1 MASYDDN
8 DMSPGSPR
16 WYLSRMTQR
25 LLSRQFRY
33 DRLERYAQGD
43 HDLPNGD
50 KRYVVA
56 LRELQRKCRTNY
68 CELVIKAVT
77 ERMRVIGFQFGP
89 DQQVDE
95 EAKAVWYYN
104 DMEVQSQVAIMMA
117 ATFGDAYMM
126 VTPPAEDDG
135 AEAEI
140 VINSSKSTPNP
151 PNKAKPKSNQS
162 QQQDQNSKPSPGRAQ
177 PEGTYQDQSQQQP
190 EKPQTKRLTNI
201 PTISVE
207 DPRMC
212 ITEQDPRYIN
222 KTLAGLKLWQD
233 DAFGVIRAVLYLPD
247 AIYEY
252 EGPAVTDVVGTD
264 TNKLTHTL
272 ISKGV
277 VAGGFKLMSVQP
289 NPIGQV
295 PLIRLNW
302 QPAFGT
308 MGRAEAE
315 SIMDIQDRINHT
327 ILDRLVIAKAQAYN
341 QRWMTGGTGGENFR
355 PGSDMVWATQDSEA
369 NFGQFEA
376 VDLKQI
382 LEAVRDDVG
391 DLAAVSQTPATYLMN
406 RMVNV
411 SGDTLTQDQSALI
424 GKIADRQEAM
434 GWGFAK
440 VMRLAFAISGNE
452 AKSKETEVC
461 TLWKSAQVFQLAELA
476 DSFSKFTGGGVPLD
490 IAMQITGLFT
500 NDQIESAKQQF
511 EQQQQLAQQ
520 MAMDQQAQVGEHD
533 MNTTKQQGQDK
544 LAIAKQQGQNQVAA
558 AKAKP
563 APKPA
568 PKKPTSSK

>member
-1 MASYDDN
+1 VDSDN

-95 EAKAVWYYN
+95 EAKAIWYYN

-117 ATFGDAYMM
+117 ATFGDAYIM
-126 VTPPAEDDG
+126 VTPPPEGEDS
-135 AEAEI
+135 E
-140 VINSSKSTPNP
+140 VQVTINSSKSTQTP
-151 PNKAKPKSNQS
+151 PQQSKPKPQQSNPD
-162 QQQDQNSKPSPGRAQ
+162 QQKPSPGRAK
-177 PEGTYQDQSQQQP
+177 PEGTYQDQSQQTQP
-190 EKPQTKRLTNI
+190 KPEVKKLTNI
-201 PTISVE
+201 PWISVE

-247 AIYEY
+247 NIYEY

-264 TNKLTHTL
+264 TTKLTHTL

-277 VAGGFKLMSVQP
+277 VAGGFKLVSVQP
-289 NPIGQV
+289 NPIGEV
-295 PLIRLNW
+295 PLIRINW
-302 QPAFGT
+302 QPAFGS

-315 SIMDIQDRINHT
+315 SIIDIQDRINHT

-424 GKIADRQEAM
+424 GKIADRQEAV
-434 GWGFAK
+434 GWGFARA
-440 VMRLAFAISGNE
+440 MRLAFAISGDE

-461 TLWKSAQVFQLAELA
+461 TLWKSAQIFQLAELA

-500 NDQIESAKQQF
+500 NDQIESARQQF
-511 EQQQQLAQQ
+511 EQQQLMQQQ
-520 MAMDQQAQVGEHD
+520 MLMDQQAQQGEHD
-533 MNTTKQQGQDK
+533 LNATKQQGENQMNVV
-544 LAIAKQQGQNQVAA
+544 KQQGQNAVAV

-563 APKPA
+563 KPA
-568 PKKPTSSK
+568 AKKPTSSK

>member
-1 MASYDDN
+1 MTSDN

-50 KRYVVA
+50 KRFVVA

-77 ERMRVIGFQFGP
+77 ERMRVTGFQFGP
-89 DQQVDE
+89 EQQVDE
-95 EAKAVWYYN
+95 EAKAIWYYN

-117 ATFGDAYMM
+117 ATFGDAYIM
-126 VTPPAEDDG
+126 VTPSPEDDDS
-135 AEAEI
+135 EAEI
-140 VINSSKSTPNP
+140 TINVSKTATNSTPP
-151 PNKAKPKSNQS
+151 PKKPKGPDQPYQTQTQFQP
-162 QQQDQNSKPSPGRAQ
+162 QQQ
-177 PEGTYQDQSQQQP
+177 ET
-190 EKPQTKRLTNI
+190 QTQVMKNL
-201 PTISVE
+201 PVISVE

-247 AIYEY
+247 NIYEY

-264 TNKLTHTL
+264 TTKLTHTL

-277 VAGGFKLMSVQP
+277 VAGGFRLVSVQP
-289 NPIGQV
+289 NPVGQV
-295 PLIRLNW
+295 PLVRLNW

-308 MGRAEAE
+308 MGRAEIE
-315 SIMDIQDRINHT
+315 TIMDIQDRINHT

-341 QRWMTGGTGGENFR
+341 QRWMTGGTGGESFR
-355 PGSDMVWATQDSEA
+355 PGSDMVWATQDA
-369 NFGQFEA
+369 AAKFGQFEA
-376 VDLKQI
+376 VDLNQI
-382 LEAVRDDVG
+382 LAAVRDDVG

-424 GKIADRQEAM
+424 GKVADRQEAV

-440 VMRLAFAISGNE
+440 VMRLAFAVSGNE
-452 AKSKETEVC
+452 AKAKETEVC
-461 TLWKSAQVFQLAELA
+461 TLWKSAQVYQLAELA
-476 DSFSKFTGGGVPLD
+476 DSFSKFTAGGVPLD

-500 NDQIESAKQQF
+500 NDQIANAKEQF
-511 EQQQQLAQQ
+511 ELQQQMAQQ
-520 MAMDQQAQVGEHD
+520 MALEQQDQVGQQGMDQMKQKGQDQMAA
-533 MNTTKQQGQDK
+533 TKQQG
-544 LAIAKQQGQNQVAA
+544 ANQVAA

-563 APKPA
+563 KP
-568 PKKPTSSK
+568 KPTSSSK

>member
-25 LLSRQFRY
+25 LLSRQSRY
-33 DRLERYAQGD
+33 DRLERYAQGN

-117 ATFGDAYMM
+117 ATFGDAYVM
-126 VTPPAEDDG
+126 VTPSTEDDDS
-135 AEAEI
+135 EVE
-140 VINSSKSTPNP
+140 VTINTSKSAQAP
-151 PNKAKPKSNQS
+151 PAKKSN
-162 QQQDQNSKPSPGRAQ
+162 KPQ
-177 PEGTYQDQSQQQP
+177 GTYPDQAEQP
-190 EKPQTKRLTNI
+190 KPQVKKLSNI

-247 AIYEY
+247 NIYEY

-264 TNKLTHTL
+264 TTKLTHSL

-277 VAGGFKLMSVQP
+277 VAGGFRLVRVQP

-424 GKIADRQEAM
+424 GKIADRQEAI

-461 TLWKSAQVFQLAELA
+461 TLWKSAQIFQLAELA

-511 EQQQQLAQQ
+511 ELQQQREQQ
-520 MAMDQQAQVGEHD
+520 MAMDQQAQVGEQD
-533 MNTTKQQGQDK
+533 MAVT
-544 LAIAKQQGQNQVAA
+544 KQQGQNQVAV

-563 APKPA
+563 
-568 PKKPTSSK
+568 KPTSSPKPASKKT

>member
-95 EAKAVWYYN
+95 EAKAFWYYN
-104 DMEVQSQVAIMMA
+104 DMEVQSQVAILMA

-126 VTPPAEDDG
+126 VTPPEEDDN

-140 VINSSKSTPNP
+140 TINTSKSTPTP
-151 PNKAKPKSNQS
+151 PKSQS
-162 QQQDQNSKPSPGRAQ
+162 KSSDRAQ
-177 PEGTYQDQSQQQP
+177 PEGTYKDPSQQQP
-190 EKPQTKRLTNI
+190 EKPQTKKLTNI

-247 AIYEY
+247 NIYEY

-264 TNKLTHTL
+264 TTKLTHTL

-277 VAGGFKLMSVQP
+277 VAGGFRLVRVQP

-424 GKIADRQEAM
+424 GKIADRQEAI

-461 TLWKSAQVFQLAELA
+461 TLWKSAQIFQLAELA

-500 NDQIESAKQQF
+500 NDQIESARQQF
-511 EQQQQLAQQ
+511 EQQQQMAQQ
-520 MAMDQQAQVGEHD
+520 MAMDQQAQVGEHN
-533 MNTTKQQGQDK
+533 MNATKQQGQDK

-563 APKPA
+563 APK
-568 PKKPTSSK
+568 KPTSSK

>member
-1 MASYDDN
+1 MDSDN

-95 EAKAVWYYN
+95 EAKAIWYYN

-126 VTPPAEDDG
+126 VTPPAEDQET
-135 AEAEI
+135 EAE
-140 VINSSKSTPNP
+140 VTINTSKSSTPTP
-151 PNKAKPKSNQS
+151 PKKLS
-162 QQQDQNSKPSPGRAQ
+162 QDGRAQ
-177 PEGTYQDQSQQQP
+177 PQGTYQDPTQQQP
-190 EKPQTKRLTNI
+190 AQPEVKKLSNI

-247 AIYEY
+247 NIYEY

-264 TNKLTHTL
+264 TTNLTHSL

-277 VAGGFKLMSVQP
+277 VAGGFKLVSVQP
-289 NPIGQV
+289 NPVGQV

-308 MGRAEAE
+308 MGRAEIE
-315 SIMDIQDRINHT
+315 IIMDIQDRINHT
-327 ILDRLVIAKAQAYN
+327 ILDRLVIAKSQAYN
-341 QRWMTGGTGGENFR
+341 QRWMTGGTGQENFR
-355 PGSDMVWATQDSEA
+355 PGSDMVWATQDTEA
-369 NFGQFEA
+369 AFGQFEA

-424 GKIADRQEAM
+424 GKIADRQEAV

-440 VMRLAFAISGNE
+440 VMRLAFAISGDE

-461 TLWKSAQVFQLAELA
+461 TLWKSAQIFQLAELA

-500 NDQIESAKQQF
+500 NDQIESARQQF
-511 EQQQQLAQQ
+511 EQQQLMQQQ
-520 MAMDQQAQVGEHD
+520 MLMDQQAQQGEHD
-533 MNTTKQQGQDK
+533 LNAAKQQGENQMNVV
-544 LAIAKQQGQNQVAA
+544 KQQGQNQLAA
-558 AKAKP
+558 ATKAKP
-563 APKPA
+563 KPA
-568 PKKPTSSK
+568 AKKPTSSK